1 MSMSTHIVGFRPADQ
16 KWKEMKAIW
25 DACNSAGVDLPKAV
39 YDFFDGEHPADKPGA
54 EVDLK
59 GAVKE
64 WSADERDG
72 YELDLSKLPPDV
84 KFIRFYNAY

>member
-1 MSMSTHIVGFRPADQ
+1 
-16 KWKEMKAIW
+16 
-25 DACNSAGVDLPKAV
+25 
-39 YDFFDGEHPADKPGA
+39 
-54 EVDLK
+54 
-59 GAVKE
+59 VKE